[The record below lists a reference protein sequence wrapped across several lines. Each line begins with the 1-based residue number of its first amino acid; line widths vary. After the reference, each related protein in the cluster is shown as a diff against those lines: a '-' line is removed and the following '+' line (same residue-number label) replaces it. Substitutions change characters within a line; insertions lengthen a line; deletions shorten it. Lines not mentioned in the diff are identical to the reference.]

1 MVIDMMY
8 PRRQGLKQLK
18 VNEAVEIKV
27 GQVGLNKFGKKQ
39 ISGFIG
45 EEYFF
50 LPTHQEL
57 VEKLLRCNEGEVV
70 KVKRLSLGNAKET
83 AKYEVIRKEGSPEPS
98 TPSET
103 SEPSEA
109 EKVLSTVI
117 SCLKNNASAGVT
129 IQVLEQEFGKETL
142 KDLGL

>member
-1 MVIDMMY
+1 MVMY

-18 VNEAVEIKV
+18 VDEMVEVKV

-39 ISGFIG
+39 VSGFVG

-83 AKYEVIRKEGSPEPS
+83 AKYEVIREGSSEPS
-98 TPSET
+98 SPSES
-103 SEPSEA
+103 SESSEA
-109 EKVLSTVI
+109 EKILATII

-129 IQVLEQEFGKETL
+129 LQVLEQEFGKETL

>member
-1 MVIDMMY
+1 MMY
-8 PRRQGLKQLK
+8 PRRNGLKQLK

-39 ISGFIG
+39 VSGFIG
-45 EEYFF
+45 DKYFF

-57 VEKLLRCNEGEVV
+57 VEKLLRCNEGETV
-70 KVKRLSLGNAKET
+70 KVKRLTLGNAKET
-83 AKYEVIRKEGSPEPS
+83 AKYEVIREGSSEPS
-98 TPSET
+98 NPSET

-109 EKVLSTVI
+109 EAILRTMV
-117 SCLKNNASAGVT
+117 SCLKNNMPAEA
-129 IQVLEQEFGKETL
+129 IVLILRQEFDEEVL

>member
-1 MVIDMMY
+1 MVMY
-8 PRRQGLKQLK
+8 PRREGLAKIELNQT
-18 VNEAVEIKV
+18 VEIKV
-27 GQVGLNKFGKKQ
+27 GQIGINKFGKKQ
-39 ISGFIG
+39 VSGFIG
-45 EEYFF
+45 DKYFF

-70 KVKRLSLGNAKET
+70 KVKRLSLGNKKET
-83 AKYEVIRKEGSPEPS
+83 AKYEVTREGSPEPS

-103 SEPSEA
+103 SESSKA
-109 EKVLSTVI
+109 EVVLKTMI

>member
-1 MVIDMMY
+1 MVMY
-8 PRRQGLKQLK
+8 PRRQGLKQFE
-18 VNEAVEIKV
+18 VNKTVEVKI

-39 ISGFIG
+39 VSGFVG

-57 VEKLLRCNEGEVV
+57 TEKLLRCNEGETV
-70 KVKRLSLGNAKET
+70 KVKRLSLGSAKET
-83 AKYEVIRKEGSPEPS
+83 AKYEVVREGS
-98 TPSET
+98 
-103 SEPSEA
+103 SEPSSPSESSTEA
-109 EKVLSTVI
+109 VLKTVI

-129 IQVLEQEFGKETL
+129 LQVLEQEFGKEVL

>member
-1 MVIDMMY
+1 MVMY
-8 PRRQGLKQLK
+8 PRREGLAKIEMNQT
-18 VNEAVEIKV
+18 VEIKV
-27 GQVGLNKFGKKQ
+27 GQVGINKFGKKQ
-39 ISGFIG
+39 VSGFIG
-45 EEYFF
+45 DKYFF

-57 VEKLLRCNEGEVV
+57 VEKLLRCNEGETV
-70 KVKRLSLGNAKET
+70 KVKRLTLGNAKET
-83 AKYEVIRKEGSPEPS
+83 AKYEVIREGSSEPS

-109 EKVLSTVI
+109 EKILATVI

>member
-1 MVIDMMY
+1 MVMY
-8 PRRQGLKQLK
+8 PRRQGLAKIELNQT
-18 VNEAVEIKV
+18 VEIKI

-39 ISGFIG
+39 VSGFVNG
-45 EEYFF
+45 EYFF

-83 AKYEVIRKEGSPEPS
+83 AKYEVTREGSSES
-98 TPSET
+98 SNPSEN

-109 EKVLSTVI
+109 EAVLRTI
-117 SCLKNNASAGVT
+117 TSCLKNNMSASA
-129 IQVLEQEFGKETL
+129 IILILRQEFDEKVL

>member
-1 MVIDMMY
+1 MMY
-8 PRRQGLKQLK
+8 PRRNGLKQLK

-39 ISGFIG
+39 VSGFVDG
-45 EEYFF
+45 KYFF

-70 KVKRLSLGNAKET
+70 KVKRLSLGNSKET
-83 AKYEVIRKEGSPEPS
+83 AKYEVTREGSPEPS
-98 TPSET
+98 TPSEA
-103 SEPSEA
+103 EA
-109 EKVLSTVI
+109 VLKTMI

>member
-1 MVIDMMY
+1 MY
-8 PRRQGLKQLK
+8 PRREGLAKIEMNK
-18 VNEAVEIKV
+18 VVEIKI
-27 GQVGLNKFGKKQ
+27 GQIGINKFGKKQ
-39 ISGFIG
+39 VSGFIG
-45 EEYFF
+45 DKYFF

-83 AKYEVIRKEGSPEPS
+83 AKYEVTREGSPEPS
-98 TPSET
+98 TPSEN

-109 EKVLSTVI
+109 EKILATVI

-129 IQVLEQEFGKETL
+129 IQVLEQEFGKEVL

>member
-8 PRRQGLKQLK
+8 PRRQGLAKIELNQT
-18 VNEAVEIKV
+18 VEIKI
-27 GQVGLNKFGKKQ
+27 GQIGINKFGKKQ
-39 ISGFIG
+39 VSGFI
-45 EEYFF
+45 EDKYFF

-57 VEKLLRCNEGEVV
+57 VEKLLRCNEGEIV

-83 AKYEVIRKEGSPEPS
+83 AKYEVTREGSSEPS

-103 SEPSEA
+103 SEPSESEA
-109 EKVLSTVI
+109 VLKTII

-129 IQVLEQEFGKETL
+129 IQVLEQEFGKEVL

>member
-1 MVIDMMY
+1 MY

-39 ISGFIG
+39 VSGFVG

-70 KVKRLSLGNAKET
+70 KVKRLTLGNAKET
-83 AKYEVIRKEGSPEPS
+83 AKYEVTREGSSEPS
-98 TPSET
+98 TPSKT

-129 IQVLEQEFGKETL
+129 IQVLEQEFGKEVL

>member
-8 PRRQGLKQLK
+8 PRRNGLKQLK

-39 ISGFIG
+39 VSGFVDG
-45 EEYFF
+45 KYFF

-70 KVKRLSLGNAKET
+70 KVKRLTLGNAKET
-83 AKYEVIRKEGSPEPS
+83 AKYEVIREEGS
-98 TPSET
+98 SE
-103 SEPSEA
+103 SSNPSEA
-109 EKVLSTVI
+109 EAVLRTMI
-117 SCLKNNASAGVT
+117 SCLKNNMPAEA
-129 IQVLEQEFGKETL
+129 IVLILRQEFDEEVL

>member
-1 MVIDMMY
+1 MY
-8 PRRQGLKQLK
+8 PRRQGLAKIELNQT
-18 VNEAVEIKV
+18 VEIKI
-27 GQVGLNKFGKKQ
+27 GQIGINKFGKKQ
-39 ISGFIG
+39 VSGFI
-45 EEYFF
+45 EDKYFF

-57 VEKLLRCNEGEVV
+57 VEKLLRCNEGEIV

-83 AKYEVIRKEGSPEPS
+83 AKYEVTREGSSELS

-103 SEPSEA
+103 SEAEA
-109 EKVLSTVI
+109 VLKAMI

-129 IQVLEQEFGKETL
+129 IQVLEQEFGKEVL

>member
-1 MVIDMMY
+1 MY
-8 PRRQGLKQLK
+8 PRRQGLAKIELNQT
-18 VNEAVEIKV
+18 VEIKI

-39 ISGFIG
+39 VSGFVNG
-45 EEYFF
+45 EYFF

-83 AKYEVIRKEGSPEPS
+83 AKYEVTREGS
-98 TPSET
+98 SESSNLSEN

-109 EKVLSTVI
+109 EAVLRTI
-117 SCLKNNASAGVT
+117 TSCLKNNMSASA
-129 IQVLEQEFGKETL
+129 IILILRQEFDEKVL

>member
-18 VNEAVEIKV
+18 VDEVVEIKV

-39 ISGFIG
+39 VSGFVG

-83 AKYEVIRKEGSPEPS
+83 AKYEVIREEGSPEPS

-103 SEPSEA
+103 SEPSETEA
-109 EKVLSTVI
+109 VLKTMI
-117 SCLKNNASAGVT
+117 SCLKNNMPAEAT
-129 IQVLEQEFGKETL
+129 VLILRQEFDKEVL

>member
-1 MVIDMMY
+1 MY

-39 ISGFIG
+39 VSGFVG

-70 KVKRLSLGNAKET
+70 KVKRLTLGNAKET
-83 AKYEVIRKEGSPEPS
+83 AKYEVVREEGSSEPS

-109 EKVLSTVI
+109 EKVLKTMI
-117 SCLKNNASAGVT
+117 SCLKNNMPAEA
-129 IQVLEQEFGKETL
+129 IVLILRQEFDEEVL